1 MVDISAISQVGYV
14 GPAGTWTHQA
24 ALDIFGDSVKLVPLE
39 ADLFAAYETGEVD
52 ALCVPVT
59 TSLVGTTPY
68 VDGLLALRSLFVV
81 AEYPKIL
88 SYSLIA
94 PIEATFESITTV
106 MGHPVAL
113 EEVTDWLDENM
124 PHVSREAR
132 AGTTHHVASLNSPA
146 VASIGPGLG
155 AKLYNLQE
163 LRTGIEEGLHN
174 VTRWWVLGREIPA
187 CTGDD
192 RTTLHLRTRE
202 QEFGSFM
209 RDLAQSGIE
218 ILNIYERPTFQGL
231 DDHHYLI
238 DVSGHANDGQML
250 SFLNGRRHLRILG
263 SYPRCY

>member
-1 MVDISAISQVGYV
+1 M
-14 GPAGTWTHQA
+14 
-24 ALDIFGDSVKLVPLE
+24 
-39 ADLFAAYETGEVD
+39 
-52 ALCVPVT
+52 
-59 TSLVGTTPY
+59 GTTPY

-94 PIEATFESITTV
+94 PSTTTV

-132 AGTTHHVASLNSPA
+132 AGTIHHVASLNSPA

-155 AKLYNLQE
+155 AKLCNLHE

-174 VTRWWVLGREIPA
+174 VTRWWVLGWEIPA
-187 CTGDD
+187 CTGYD

-238 DVSGHANDGQML
+238 DVSGHASDEKMR
-250 SFLNGRRHLRILG
+250 SFVNGRRHLRILG
-263 SYPRCY
+263 SYPRASGSKSGGVGEVRNPQRLRRRGYDFDGELDRMIMVLDHCRALHWLRSLAPASARRTARPMLRPPGRCMT